1 MSVYDPCTQK
11 IKACDDFIHLLS
23 TNTSINSLVNISS
36 NMQQIMK
43 LILFFLLIYFSYQS
57 AIELYC
63 TCAASVMDS
72 TQDSGSWDV
81 GSTPTWRIIKHRYI
95 SHSPEFTIIY
105 SFLADKTLMT
115 FDKLLKK

>member
-81 GSTPTWRIIKHRYI
+81 GSTPTWRI
-95 SHSPEFTIIY
+95 F
-105 SFLADKTLMT
+105 
-115 FDKLLKK
+115 